1 MGLGIHIGNTN
12 TSVAKVR
19 ANDNKIEVTYVTPSV
34 VSYEKGN
41 VHKIGEAALESAIE
55 NKGRVV
61 SDF

>member
-19 ANDNKIEVTYVTPSV
+19 ANDNKIEVAYVAPSV
-34 VSYEKGN
+34 VSYEEGN
-41 VHKIGEAALESAIE
+41 SHKIGEAALERAIE
-55 NKGRVV
+55 NKRRVV